1 MNILGSWRQ
10 IQRVQYEAEENFK
23 KEQKVKL
30 FYTYIPNSQVWW

>member
-10 IQRVQYEAEENFK
+10 IQRVQYEREENFK
-23 KEQKVKL
+23 KEKKVNM